1 MTAPYDS
8 IETMTPETVAPELLH
23 TPLNPAQQQVM
34 DELGTTDRPAFRD
47 DLRDHLRHEIEESLA
62 PVVAQLDADA
72 EVFVSKRDLSLVHGC
87 ETRFVADNA
96 LEFEWSVP
104 AARGSVAHKAI
115 ELMVGHRG
123 NPTPM
128 DLVHEAIARIEA
140 EDRSLGQFLNT
151 LSEGERA
158 DLAGRANDGVAVFM
172 ECFPPLER
180 KWRPVTES
188 RVRAEFRHGR
198 VVLQG
203 KVDLSLG
210 YARGNQAGKVLI
222 DLKTGRPFTGHI
234 EDLRFYGLLE
244 TLRFGV
250 PPRLLVNYYTE
261 SGTPRSE
268 AVTEDLLWSTAKRTV
283 DAVAKVI
290 ELTNGVR
297 EPTKTPGG
305 SCRFC
310 PTLTNCSEGQ
320 RQMQKSD
327 DGEYL
332 PD

>member
-1 MTAPYDS
+1 MTKPYDS
-8 IETMTPETVAPELLH
+8 IDPMTAQGPPPEIIG

-62 PVVAQLDADA
+62 PVVAQLSDDD
-72 EVFVSKRDLSLVHGC
+72 EIFLSKRDLSLIHGC
-87 ETRFVADNA
+87 EARFVADKKA
-96 LEFEWSVP
+96 EFEWSVP
-104 AARGSVAHKAI
+104 AARGSVAHKAV

-123 NPTPM
+123 NPTPL
-128 DLVHEAIARIEA
+128 DLVQEAIARLEA
-140 EDRSLGQFLNT
+140 EDRSLGLFLRT

-158 DLAGRANDGVAVFM
+158 DLAVRANDNVAVFM

-188 RVRAEFRHGR
+188 RVRAEFRHGK

-222 DLKTGRPFTGHI
+222 DLKTGRPFAGHI

-261 SGTPRSE
+261 SGTPQSE
-268 AVTEDLLWSTAKRTV
+268 AVTEDLMWSTAKRVV
-283 DAVAKVI
+283 DAVAIAI
-290 ELTNGVR
+290 ELTGDAR
-297 EPTKTPGG
+297 EPVKTPGG
-305 SCRFC
+305 ACRFC
-310 PTLTNCSEGQ
+310 PALENCDEGQ
-320 RQMQKSD
+320 RHMRAKAED
-327 DGEYL
+327 EDL